1 MGHVKQQLV
10 AVFSLVVWTG
20 ISAFALAQD
29 PLGDSF
35 SAIDP
40 QAKTAFDA
48 GAEQM
53 QQGNWQEAITAFSE
67 AITFNDTYFEAY
79 LGRAEALQELEDYRD
94 AVDSYSEAL
103 LFLRGQEGAQL
114 SLVTARAHNGR
125 GVCFRELES
134 FDLAGNDFDTAMQF
148 DRNNAE
154 IAANLGDF
162 LVNHGGDP
170 TSALGVLDLAIEL
183 DPENAEAFRNRGLAQ
198 AHIREYD
205 EAIED
210 LEKSSELDP
219 AEYLTYT
226 TLAQVFILQEKHE
239 QAIESFTQAIER
251 YQPKKSSDPDTFID
265 GYLRRGEARLR
276 LALKLD
282 TVPERRETLYDEV
295 IADTDQV
302 LTEYPDRF
310 PNSGIALHLRG
321 TAMRLQGRL
330 NQAIKSLTDAIQ
342 VIPPGADA
350 NYLADAYL
358 KRGICW
364 HYTGQDSLAR
374 GDFEQSAGIHF
385 EDPLPHLWIGLSH
398 AQEEDYREAIV
409 SYGEAIAK
417 APTFP
422 TAYVNRGLAYMQLGG
437 YQKAVDNFNEAIRNE
452 PSEPEHFFKRGVAH
466 MRMEEYQKAF
476 DSFYLA
482 TLNDEKMAKA
492 FRGAAGA
499 LKALD
504 RGGLAKQYTDRA
516 TALDSEVKTKS

>member
-1 MGHVKQQLV
+1 MGHVKQHHV
-10 AVFSLVVWTG
+10 AIFSLVTWFTF
-20 ISAFALAQD
+20 SAFAVAQD

-35 SAIDP
+35 DAIDP

-48 GAEQM
+48 GAAQM

-67 AITFNDTYFEAY
+67 AISFDDSYSEAY
-79 LGRAEALQELEDYRD
+79 LGRAEALRELEDYR
-94 AVDSYSEAL
+94 AALDSYTQAL
-103 LFLRGQEGAQL
+103 LFLQGQEGARL
-114 SLVTARAHNGR
+114 SLVTARAYNGR
-125 GVCFRELES
+125 GVCFRELEN
-134 FDLAGNDFDTAMQF
+134 FDLAGNDFGNAIQV

-154 IAANLGDF
+154 IAANYGDF
-162 LVNHGGDP
+162 LVNHGQDP
-170 TSALGVLDLAIEL
+170 TSALDVLDLALEL
-183 DPENAEAFRNRGLAQ
+183 DPENAEAYRNRGLAHAQ
-198 AHIREYD
+198 IREYD
-205 EAIED
+205 ESIED

-226 TLAQVFILQEKHE
+226 TLAQIFLLQEEYE
-239 QAIESFTQAIER
+239 QAIESFSQAIER
-251 YQPKKSSDPDTFID
+251 YQPKQSSDPETFID

-276 LALKLD
+276 LALAQD
-282 TVPERRETLYDEV
+282 TAAPERRETLYNEI
-295 IADTDQV
+295 IADTDHV

-310 PNSGIALHLRG
+310 PYAGTALHQRG
-321 TAMRLQGRL
+321 LAMRLQGRL

-342 VIPPGADA
+342 IIPPGSDA

-374 GDFEQSAGIHF
+374 GDFELSAGIRF

-422 TAYVNRGLAYMQLGG
+422 TAYINRGLAYMQLGG

-452 PSEPEHFFKRGVAH
+452 PSEPEHFFMRGIAH

-476 DSFYLA
+476 DSFHLA

-492 FRGAAGA
+492 FRQAAGA
-499 LKALD
+499 LKALGRD
-504 RGGLAKQYTDRA
+504 GLAKQYADRA
-516 TALDSEVKTKS
+516 AAIDAAGN